1 MRWEELVLAVLT
13 RSSEVAGSL
22 SAGRIWLTAQ
32 AEMAS
37 RREFLERSCA
47 QGVAREGGRERARRG
62 GARGVEKGGAETS
75 VRSGHCA

>member
-1 MRWEELVLAVLT
+1 MLT

-32 AEMAS
+32 AEMAN

-47 QGVAREGGRERARRG
+47 QGVARGGGWERARQG
-62 GARGVEKGGAETS
+62 GVRGVEKGGAETS
-75 VRSGHCA
+75 VRSCHRA

>member
-1 MRWEELVLAVLT
+1 MRREELVLAVLT

-37 RREFLERSCA
+37 RREFLERSCV

>member
-1 MRWEELVLAVLT
+1 MRREELVLAVLT

-37 RREFLERSCA
+37 RREFLERSCV
-47 QGVAREGGRERARRG
+47 QGVAREGGRERARTVEVARAGKRLGRG
-62 GARGVEKGGAETS
+62 GDAS
-75 VRSGHCA
+75 